1 MEVSFYLSKVF
12 IVMSLLPF
20 SLKQDFI
27 TQWNS
32 MPTPPTPTSS
42 PNHYIRLVGGN
53 ILLAGTHNPKFH
65 YGN

>member
-42 PNHYIRLVGGN
+42 PNHYMSGRREYFISWN
-53 ILLAGTHNPKFH
+53 A
-65 YGN
+65 